1 MHFFVLSGIF
11 LFNICY
17 ICSNECNP
25 SYLFYSIQAISSRG
39 YDGYA
44 YDDANA
50 SLRCS
55 RYSFRIIL
63 CRKHRVFHPAK
74 NIILLTEKL

>member
-1 MHFFVLSGIF
+1 MQKNALSGIF
-11 LFNICY
+11 LFNKCY
-17 ICSNECNP
+17 ICSNDCKP
-25 SYLFYSIQAISSRG
+25 SYLFYSIQAVSSYG

-55 RYSFRIIL
+55 SLYFRIIL
-63 CRKHRVFHPAK
+63 CRMPRVFHPVK
-74 NIILLTEKL
+74 VIIFIN